1 MPVKVKKV
9 NKGYK
14 VCDPEGKC
22 LSKKP
27 LSLEKAQKQEL
38 AVRLS
43 TLRKEGKIPPRKKGG
58 APLTK
63 EEIREMVK
71 KAPKTKMTDAEKL
84 KAKNALIEA
93 VVKDPAGFKKTIE
106 DVTLKTTGKT
116 ITENL
121 VKGAADL
128 AKGAYNA
135 YAKSQEEKEAKRI
148 AELRK
153 KADRPLEWYETLGK
167 KAVGFVSGK
176 AVPIGGDMLGSEAER
191 LAECTMRGI
200 DTIADCDKVF
210 PPKRRTAGDIL
221 KSAVSAGVS
230 SVMGSGS
237 SVMPSSYAIL
247 PEMKCKF

>member
-43 TLRKEGKIPPRKKGG
+43 TLRKEGKIPARKKGG
-58 APLTK
+58 APSY
-63 EEIREMVK
+63 EEIK
-71 KAPKTKMTDAEKL
+71 KMIDKNPKVPITKADKS
-84 KAKNALIEA
+84 KAMNALVGDILKNPNA
-93 VVKDPAGFKKTIE
+93 YKKGLQ
-106 DVTLKTTGKT
+106 DLSVKTTGKT
-116 ITENL
+116 ITENI
-121 VKGAADL
+121 VQGATDL
-128 AKGAYNA
+128 AKGAWNA
-135 YAKSQEEKEAKRI
+135 YSKSQDEKEAKRLE
-148 AELRK
+148 ELRK

-176 AVPIGGDMLGSEAER
+176 AIPVGGNILGSEAER

-200 DTIADCDKVF
+200 DTIADCNKVF
-210 PPKRRTAGDIL
+210 PPKKYSTGDIVKGAL
-221 KSAVSAGVS
+221 SAGVS
-230 SVMGSGS
+230 SLTGGGR
-237 SVMPSSYAIL
+237 SVMSSSFAML
-247 PEMKCKF
+247 PEVTCKF